1 VARAV
6 RIDDLDFITRPYQK
20 QNLGER
26 VSWVDAWKLQLV
38 SAIPLSFR
46 FPLGDVAIMS
56 EQVEERERVV

>member
-26 VSWVDAWKLQLV
+26 FSWVDALKLQLV
-38 SAIPLSFR
+38 SAIPYPFLS
-46 FPLGDVAIMS
+46 LSAMS
-56 EQVEERERVV
+56 Q